1 MNAEQPRISVI
12 LPVHNRCCVVG
23 RAIESVLSQTMADFE
38 LIVVDDGSNDGSAD
52 LVAAIPDHRLRLVRQ
67 PARTGA
73 NAARNRGIRE
83 SRAPLIA
90 FLDSDDAFLPDKLS
104 AVLAAFDG
112 QPDLGTLVDSYAI
125 VNPSK
130 RSGPEPLV
138 NAIIP
143 TSEEF
148 LAAMFT
154 STVKSRRIRK
164 ATSGMTVRR
173 EVALRAGLFDENV
186 DRRQDM
192 EFLARLAKA
201 ARCATT
207 DCILWTK
214 YEQPDSISYTGGG
227 FIASTLLMYR
237 SHPEYSKADRNMPA
251 DVVIYLCETLQ
262 RRRYYQALEDI
273 RMLAGHLGIAST
285 LSLIVRGAWA
295 WLVDSRLAQRK
306 GRDQTS

>member
-1 MNAEQPRISVI
+1 MNAERPRISII
-12 LPVHNRCCVVG
+12 LPVYNRCHVVG
-23 RAIESVLSQTMADFE
+23 RAIDSVLAQNLTDFE
-38 LIVVDDGSNDGSAD
+38 LIVVDDGSSDGSAD
-52 LVAAIPDHRLRLVRQ
+52 LVTAIPDPRLRLVRQ
-67 PARTGA
+67 PARKGA

-104 AVLAAFDG
+104 TVLAAFDG

-130 RSGPEPLV
+130 RNEPEPLV
-138 NAIIP
+138 NAVIL

-173 EVALRAGLFDENV
+173 DIALRAGLFDEKV

-192 EFLARLAKA
+192 EFLARLAKT

-214 YEQPDSISYTGGG
+214 YEQPDSISFTGGG
-227 FIASTLLMYR
+227 FIASTLLMHR
-237 SHPEYSKADRNMPA
+237 SHPEYSKDDRNMPA

-262 RRRYYQALEDI
+262 RRRYYRALEDI
-273 RMLAGHLGIAST
+273 RMLAGHLGIVST
-285 LSLIVRGAWA
+285 LSLILRGAWA

-306 GRDQTS
+306 GPDQAS